1 MDWFPEGWYLSWSR
15 ERSVSPYRRGKEA
28 GETRLYRETAHDS
41 GCLERKMWRWHSS
54 LERGTKAGSQRL
66 HKKFGFHCL
75 DSGSRAVFM
84 AKSEFLK
91 NIHVTEKTSWISPIT
106 RHSLVIWMAERRLPD
121 IHPTGS
127 ARACGTADIHSL
139 RVRPGPLAPLLLD
152 LQLNKG
158 PHFRRIMEKLGLI
171 SENSEKRQ

>member
-1 MDWFPEGWYLSWSR
+1 
-15 ERSVSPYRRGKEA
+15 
-28 GETRLYRETAHDS
+28 
-41 GCLERKMWRWHSS
+41 
-54 LERGTKAGSQRL
+54 
-66 HKKFGFHCL
+66 
-75 DSGSRAVFM
+75 M

-139 RVRPGPLAPLLLD
+139 RVRPGLLD

-158 PHFRRIMEKLGLI
+158 PHFRRIMKKLGLI